1 MADLPHIHEAAVL
14 YNLKD
19 HPGDRAPYT
28 RVGDIVVAV
37 NPYKVRE

>member
-1 MADLPHIHEAAVL
+1 MADFPHIHEAAVL

-19 HPGDRAPYT
+19 HPGDRSPYT
-28 RVGDIVVAV
+28 RVGDIVVVV